1 MANGPGD
8 RDRFTIVGTTGSG
21 KTFAGMYHLSRRNY
35 DVKPWIIYDSKNDEL
50 INSIESAQHISL
62 TEKLPE
68 RPGVYIVHPV
78 PGEEDLVDDHMMRIW
93 AAENIGVYVD
103 EGYMIGNKSKGFR
116 ALLTQGRS
124 KRIPMIILSQRPVY
138 MDRFVF
144 TESQFFQVF
153 RLQHA
158 DDITS
163 TQKFIPKDI
172 TTRLPKYYSYWY
184 DVSDDNL
191 VVVSPSP
198 DEAAILDTFDAR
210 IPRMRKVI

>member
-1 MANGPGD
+1 MTGPGD

-21 KTFAGMYHLSRRNY
+21 KTYAGMYHLSHRNY
-35 DVKPWIIYDSKNDEL
+35 DVKPWIVYDFKNDEL
-50 INSIESAQHISL
+50 INNIESAHHISL

-78 PGEEDLVDDHMMRIW
+78 PGEEEIVDDHMMRIW
-93 AAENIGVYVD
+93 AAENIGVYID

-116 ALLTQGRS
+116 SLLTQGRS
-124 KRIPMIILSQRPVY
+124 KHIPMIILSQRPVY

-144 TESQFFQVF
+144 TESQYFQIF

-158 DDITS
+158 DDIAS
-163 TQKFIPKDI
+163 TQKFIPHDLSK
-172 TTRLPKYYSYWY
+172 RLPMYHSYWY
-184 DVSDDNL
+184 DVAHDNL

-198 DEAAILDTFDAR
+198 DEDAILDTFDTR